1 MKKLDYSI
9 IDWIA
14 GVPKYNLE
22 DFEFICDTFGLKY
35 RINKIYNH
43 KVVTFN
49 IHEMRTEQ
57 LHVIFEFV
65 KNNLFRITR
74 IDVKFDFEISIENLL
89 NSDSYTNYSNIIM
102 GKEGIETIYYG
113 NRGSNL
119 FCRIYD
125 KGKELKIDDVLT
137 RLEYEIKSDLA
148 EEFNEQVRFFGY
160 DEAISYIYK
169 KIVIFNEKNEIH
181 ILDNYET
188 VETLKINILKD
199 KSDRVK
205 FKNFCVH
212 NSNSII
218 NYMKK
223 YNLSFNMFM
232 TLINDVSNFDKN
244 LDKFIFCDRREKIC

>member
-9 IDWIA
+9 IDWVA
-14 GVPKYNLE
+14 GVPKCNLE
-22 DFEFICDTFGLKY
+22 DFEFICDNLALKY
-35 RINKIYNH
+35 RVNRIYNH
-43 KVVTFN
+43 KVVTFE
-49 IHEMRTEQ
+49 IHEMKTEQ
-57 LHVIFEFV
+57 IPVIFELV
-65 KNNLFRITR
+65 KNGIFRITR
-74 IDVKFDFEISIENLL
+74 IDVKFDFEISIEALL

-102 GKEGIETIYYG
+102 GKDGIETIYYG

-125 KGKELKIDDVLT
+125 KGKELKIDDILT

-148 EEFNEQVRFFGY
+148 EEFSELLFFFGY
-160 DEAISYIYK
+160 DSAISYIYNEIK
-169 KIVIFNEKNEIH
+169 KFNTKKNIH
-181 ILDNYET
+181 ILENYET

-199 KSDRVK
+199 KSDRNK

-212 NSNSII
+212 NSNSI
-218 NYMKK
+218 NYYMKK

-244 LDKFIFCDRREKIC
+244 LDKFIFCDRRDEKC

>member
-14 GVPKYNLE
+14 GVPKCNLE
-22 DFEFICDTFGLKY
+22 DFEFICDSLSLKY
-35 RINKIYNH
+35 RVNKIYNH
-43 KVVTFN
+43 KVITFE
-49 IHEMRTEQ
+49 IHEMKIEKIP
-57 LHVIFEFV
+57 VIFELV
-65 KNNLFRITR
+65 KNGLFRITR
-74 IDVKFDFEISIENLL
+74 IDVKFDFEISIDNLL
-89 NSDSYTNYSNIIM
+89 NSDKYTNYSNIIM

-113 NRGSNL
+113 NRGSSL

-125 KGKELKIDDVLT
+125 KGKELKIDDILT

-148 EEFNEQVRFFGY
+148 EEFSEQVFFFGF
-160 DEAISYIYK
+160 DDAISYIYK
-169 KIVIFNEKNEIH
+169 KIVIFNEKHEIH

-212 NSNSII
+212 NSNSI
-218 NYMKK
+218 NK
-223 YNLSFNMFM
+223 YIDKYKLSWNMFF
-232 TLINDVSNFDKN
+232 TLLNDIPNFDKN
-244 LDKFIFCDRREKIC
+244 LDIYIYKDRREEIC